1 MTDAVAQLR
10 AVLAVSIAAIAA
22 AFAVHVTARLSEIV
36 TILEGMQ

>member
-1 MTDAVAQLR
+1 MNDAAAQLR
-10 AVLAVSIAAIAA
+10 AVLAVAIAVISA